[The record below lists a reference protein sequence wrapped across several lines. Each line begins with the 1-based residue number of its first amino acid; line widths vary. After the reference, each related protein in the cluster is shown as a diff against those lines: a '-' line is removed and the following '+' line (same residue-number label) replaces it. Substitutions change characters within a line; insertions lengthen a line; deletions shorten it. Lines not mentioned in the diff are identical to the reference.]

1 MQIKVSLDQIN
12 YEYLKNRAE
21 KNRRTM
27 SAELNIILDEVRER
41 LNYLRQQPILHYPEG
56 VRTPLP
62 EERYKSTVQSNQ
74 TNPEPTTRV
83 IQPRKGPAIII
94 SSDTKPKQIIDG
106 PEPGDSPSP
115 DKSNSNV
122 KPGGSATPTSS
133 NAKSNTKSTNPTVEE
148 FIAFLDKEEI
158 SPKDTSWE
166 LFDGI
171 KKQVYPKLDINVFD
185 EAQMT
190 RQERRD

>member
-1 MQIKVSLDQIN
+1 M
-12 YEYLKNRAE
+12 RA
-21 KNRRTM
+21 TPF
-27 SAELNIILDEVRER
+27 DE
-41 LNYLRQQPILHYPEG
+41 
-56 VRTPLP
+56 
-62 EERYKSTVQSNQ
+62 
-74 TNPEPTTRV
+74 
-83 IQPRKGPAIII
+83 
-94 SSDTKPKQIIDG
+94 
-106 PEPGDSPSP
+106 EPGDSPSP
-115 DKSNSNV
+115 NKSNSNV

-133 NAKSNTKSTNPTVEE
+133 NTKSTNPTVEE
-148 FIAFLDKEEI
+148 FIKFLDKEEI

>member
-1 MQIKVSLDQIN
+1 MSKRLTITLPDDFYNALKKRADDNLRSIN
-12 YEYLKNRAE
+12 NQLLYELTKSHRNTPA
-21 KNRRTM
+21 
-27 SAELNIILDEVRER
+27 
-41 LNYLRQQPILHYPEG
+41 LHYPEG

-62 EERYKSTVQSNQ
+62 EERYKSTVQSNQTNQ

>member
-1 MQIKVSLDQIN
+1 M
-12 YEYLKNRAE
+12 RA
-21 KNRRTM
+21 
-27 SAELNIILDEVRER
+27 
-41 LNYLRQQPILHYPEG
+41 
-56 VRTPLP
+56 TPFN
-62 EERYKSTVQSNQ
+62 E
-74 TNPEPTTRV
+74 
-83 IQPRKGPAIII
+83 
-94 SSDTKPKQIIDG
+94 
-106 PEPGDSPSP
+106 EPGDSPSP
-115 DKSNSNV
+115 NKSNSSV

-171 KKQVYPKLDINVFD
+171 KKQVYPKLDINIFD